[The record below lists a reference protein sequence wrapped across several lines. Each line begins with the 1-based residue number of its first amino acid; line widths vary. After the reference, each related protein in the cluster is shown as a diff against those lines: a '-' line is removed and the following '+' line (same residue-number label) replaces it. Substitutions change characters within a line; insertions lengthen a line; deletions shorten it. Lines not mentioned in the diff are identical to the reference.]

1 MIQLFGETQR
11 DPKMER
17 GPPEIWSR
25 GHDYIDLAASFVPSY
40 RFSTLKECVFGRDS
54 GKPYDLPRI

>member
-17 GPPEIWSR
+17 GPLEIWSR
-25 GHDYIDLAASFVPSY
+25 GHDHIDLATSFVPSY
-40 RFSTLKECVFGRDS
+40 RFLYTERVCVWEG
-54 GKPYDLPRI
+54 LWQAI